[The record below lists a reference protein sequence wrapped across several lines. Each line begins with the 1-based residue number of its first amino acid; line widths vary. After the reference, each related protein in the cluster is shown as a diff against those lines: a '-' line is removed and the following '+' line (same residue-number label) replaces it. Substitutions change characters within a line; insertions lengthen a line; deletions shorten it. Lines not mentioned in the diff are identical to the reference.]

1 MVFKPQGSNLDSS
14 YGRLIVSDI
23 IPAISMLQKQF
34 SLKFTTMFAYT
45 ILLDLQQP
53 LSILSDDIE
62 ASDRL
67 FDSVIYE

>member
-1 MVFKPQGSNLDSS
+1 MFKPQGSNLDSS